1 MKGFLSFPTRERERE
16 REEMEKKVRTFGA
29 IKGREC
35 SNNKK
40 E

>member
-16 REEMEKKVRTFGA
+16 RGNGKKVRTFGA